1 MKTALQ
7 VRGSAEIDGLEQ
19 AAPPRLDRSE
29 APRGPRRAPTNADAA
44 EEEEN

>member
-19 AAPPRLDRSE
+19 ATPPRPDRSE
-29 APRGPRRAPTNADAA
+29 APRGPRRAPANADAA
-44 EEEEN
+44 EGEEN